1 MDISHLFIHQFWMFW
16 LFPLASFISFG
27 RFGCFHLLVM
37 VNNTA
42 MNTYVQVFAWMYF
55 HFLWVYLGVEFLGHM
70 GILFNIW
77 GVTKLFSKGPILFYV
92 PNSRKDSMS
101 ILIIPT
107 FLIIGLLNYNHPTGK
122 KWHVVVVWICLSPKA
137 KDVEHLFTCMFSL
150 EKCLLRNLA

>member
-70 GILFNIW
+70 GILFNI
-77 GVTKLFSKGPILFYV
+77 
-92 PNSRKDSMS
+92 
-101 ILIIPT
+101 
-107 FLIIGLLNYNHPTGK
+107 
-122 KWHVVVVWICLSPKA
+122 
-137 KDVEHLFTCMFSL
+137 
-150 EKCLLRNLA
+150 LRSY